1 MPTIGEQLRLA
12 REKQGRSISDLATAT
27 CISSR
32 YLAAIEG
39 DDRKSLPGD
48 FFYRNFVKQYAGA
61 LGLDSKPL
69 VRELDSILPREDG
82 DVLPVLSEIYTPAG
96 KMSRP
101 NRTKGL
107 IAVVLLVCAIA
118 GGSALYAWWEK
129 SQRKDPAATVVVE
142 KKAEEPAKPA
152 SVQPAA
158 LPVASP
164 ATPAAPAQETA
175 TVPAPA
181 ASIPTAAPD
190 SQATSGAGVVKLA
203 ATEKTWV
210 SVSTNGKTVFSG
222 VLEPA
227 ETRQF
232 EGVANGKVVTGNA
245 AGVDVEWNGKA
256 IGPIGPRGQVRTVLL
271 SGESFQILGPAS
283 ARRM

>member
-39 DDRKSLPGD
+39 DDRKILPGD
-48 FFYRNFVKQYAGA
+48 FFYRNFVKQYARA

-82 DVLPVLSEIYTPAG
+82 DVLPVLSEVYIPPG
-96 KMSRP
+96 RMSRP
-101 NRTKGL
+101 KRTGL
-107 IAVVLLVCAIA
+107 IAAVLLVGAIA
-118 GGSALYAWWEK
+118 GGSGLYAWWEK
-129 SQRKDPAATVVVE
+129 AQRKDPAAMAVE
-142 KKAEEPAKPA
+142 KKVEVPPKPA
-152 SVQPAA
+152 AVQPTPEA
-158 LPVASP
+158 VAPP
-164 ATPAAPAQETA
+164 ATPTQDAATASTPPVAAPTA
-175 TVPAPA
+175 VPESQG
-181 ASIPTAAPD
+181 ASGP
-190 SQATSGAGVVKLA
+190 GVVKLA

-232 EGVANGKVVTGNA
+232 AGVENGKVVTGNA
-245 AGVDVEWNGKA
+245 GGVDVEWNGKA

-271 SGESFQILGPAS
+271 SGESFQILGPAP